1 MKIKAD
7 IVDYMGKYET
17 GVLVLINVG
26 VDDKFYEGTLFYSD
40 KDIVLTVDNSI
51 EEKLGSEIELWD
63 GYKGLLESILG
74 KLIPYEEISKRIDDV
89 DFEKY
94 VSYYEDDLGKVIID
108 EVNPDEIIVA
118 TQSNL
123 SQ

>member
-40 KDIVLTVDNSI
+40 KDIVLTVDDSI
-51 EEKLGSEIELWD
+51 EEKLGSQIELWD
-63 GYKGLLESILG
+63 GYKDLLQSILS
-74 KLIPYEEISKRIDDV
+74 KLIPYDEISKRIDEV

-94 VSYYEDDLGKVIID
+94 ISYYEEDLGKVVID
-108 EVNPDEIIVA
+108 EVEPEDIIVA

-123 SQ
+123 PQ

>member
-1 MKIKAD
+1 MKVKTD
-7 IVDYMGKYET
+7 IVDYMGRYET
-17 GVLVLINVG
+17 GVIVLINIG
-26 VDDKFYEGTLFYSD
+26 LDDKFYEGTIFYSD
-40 KDIVLTVDNSI
+40 KDIVLTVDDSI
-51 EEKLGSEIELWD
+51 EEKLGTQIELWD
-63 GYKGLLESILG
+63 GYKDLLQSILD

-94 VSYYEDDLGKVIID
+94 ISYYEDDMGKVVID

-123 SQ
+123 PQ

>member
-17 GVLVLINVG
+17 GILVLINVG
-26 VDDKFYEGTLFYSD
+26 VDDKFYEGTIFYSD
-40 KDIVLTVDNSI
+40 KDIVLTVDDSI
-51 EEKLGSEIELWD
+51 EEKLGTQIELWD
-63 GYKGLLESILG
+63 GYKNLLESILS
-74 KLIPYEEISKRIDDV
+74 KLIPYDEISKRIDNV

-94 VSYYEDDLGKVIID
+94 VSYYEDDMGKVVVD
-108 EVNPDEIIVA
+108 EVSPDEIIVA

-123 SQ
+123 PQ

>member
-7 IVDYMGKYET
+7 IVDYMGRYET
-17 GVLVLINVG
+17 GILVLINVG

-40 KDIVLTVDNSI
+40 KDIVLTVDDSI
-51 EEKLGSEIELWD
+51 EEKLGTKIELWD
-63 GYKGLLESILG
+63 GYKDLLQSILD

-94 VSYYEDDLGKVIID
+94 VSFYEDDFKNVVID
-108 EVNPDEIIVA
+108 EVNPDDIIVA

-123 SQ
+123 PQ